1 MACRIFPY
9 MRCGKIQYCRIRKI
23 PIDKTSQIPYTD
35 TGIENSFAHQVAQ
48 GLRRVEKAKP
58 PYFPQS

>member
-23 PIDKTSQIPYTD
+23 PIDKTSQILYTD
-35 TGIENSFAHQVAQ
+35 TGIENGFARQSAQ
-48 GLRRVEKAKP
+48 GVHRMERAKP
-58 PYFPQS
+58 PYFLQS